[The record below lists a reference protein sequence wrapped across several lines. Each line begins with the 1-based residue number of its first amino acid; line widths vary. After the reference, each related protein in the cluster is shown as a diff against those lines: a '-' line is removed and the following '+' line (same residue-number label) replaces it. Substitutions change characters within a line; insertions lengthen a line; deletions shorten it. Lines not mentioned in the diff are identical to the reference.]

1 MLIQTVRMSVF
12 YSTSNFAT
20 ITTEGEPELAMT
32 TEELVSLL
40 TTVVVQA
47 QCSQLV
53 ANIYYM
59 THFIFSVTEDDP
71 LWYEK

>member
-1 MLIQTVRMSVF
+1 MHKIISNLCHKSLLTLII
-12 YSTSNFAT
+12 AA
-20 ITTEGEPELAMT
+20 EGEPELALS
-32 TEELVSLL
+32 TEELVALL

-59 THFIFSVTEDDP
+59 THFVFSVTEDDP
-71 LWYEK
+71 LW